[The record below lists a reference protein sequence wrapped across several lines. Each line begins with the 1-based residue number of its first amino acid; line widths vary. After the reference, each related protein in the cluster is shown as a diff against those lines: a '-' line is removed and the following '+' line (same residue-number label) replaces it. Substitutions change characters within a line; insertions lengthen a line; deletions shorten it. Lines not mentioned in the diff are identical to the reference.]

1 MLNPNQMRT
10 AIKTAPPPIHA
21 QYLRGTR
28 YFFFSILIELLVLLL
43 GDVGGFARP
52 KRIDVVDDVV
62 LVGIDVLAV
71 LPLLDLAES
80 DGHGQEPA
88 VFAQQLLDLRTFGV
102 LQRILRKMQDDRR
115 AAVMLRIGLLHF
127 EFGRA
132 GAAPMHGLGLF
143 LIGFGK
149 DLDLVGH
156 HERRVEAQSEMTD
169 DRLVLVLLHKLDR
182 KSVV

>member
-1 MLNPNQMRT
+1 M
-10 AIKTAPPPIHA
+10 
-21 QYLRGTR
+21 
-28 YFFFSILIELLVLLL
+28 IELLVLLL

-52 KRIDVVDDVV
+52 ERIDVVDDVV

-71 LPLLDLAES
+71 LPLLDLAEG
-80 DGHGQEPA
+80 DGHGQEAA

-143 LIGFGK
+143 LIGFGE

-169 DRLVLVLLHKLDR
+169 DRLVLVLLHKLLGA
-182 KSVV
+182 